1 MNSLDR
7 RKLRENYVE
16 LVRNLNPE
24 DVTDYLYQEQV
35 LSEDDIENIMSGAT
49 RAQRMRMFLAILP
62 KKSKDGLIKLLEAM
76 KRSGYIELAD
86 ILEKP
91 LSPDAINIQTGDHLT
106 TPDSP
111 TGAHGQISVFEDAR
125 LQELKE
131 QLEQQSEVVA
141 SMQAEM
147 EAVSWVALSETSIY
161 TSLNCRLQIVRET
174 ILAYGV
180 SLLKYTDSPF

>member
-1 MNSLDR
+1 M
-7 RKLRENYVE
+7 E

-91 LSPDAINIQTGDHLT
+91 LSPDAINIQTGDYLT

-147 EAVSWVALSETSIY
+147 EAVSWMSLTETSIY
-161 TSLNCRLQIVRET
+161 TGLNCRLQIMRET

>member
-1 MNSLDR
+1 MDSLDR

-24 DVTDYLYQEQV
+24 DVTDYLYQERV
-35 LSEDDIENIMSGAT
+35 LSEEDIENIMTGAT

-62 KKSKDGLIKLLEAM
+62 KKSKDGLIKMLEAM
-76 KRSGYIELAD
+76 RLSGYIELAD

-91 LSPDAINIQTGDHLT
+91 LSSDAINLQNGDQI

-111 TGAHGQISVFEDAR
+111 TGAGQISMFDQGEWFDDAR

-147 EAVSWVALSETSIY
+147 DAVSV
-161 TSLNCRLQIVRET
+161 
-174 ILAYGV
+174 
-180 SLLKYTDSPF
+180 

>member
-24 DVTDYLYQEQV
+24 DVTDFLYQERV
-35 LSEDDIENIMSGAT
+35 LTEEDIENIMVGAT

-62 KKSKDGLIKLLEAM
+62 KKSQDGLEKLLEAM
-76 KRSGYIELAD
+76 RTSGYIELVSM
-86 ILEKP
+86 LEKP
-91 LSPDAINIQTGDHLT
+91 ISPDAVYLQTGAES

-111 TGAHGQISVFEDAR
+111 GTASQLQDDVR

-131 QLEQQSEVVA
+131 RLEQQSEVVA

-147 EAVSWVALSETSIY
+147 DAVRTRFNIL
-161 TSLNCRLQIVRET
+161 T
-174 ILAYGV
+174 IIRHHV
-180 SLLKYTDSPF
+180 